1 MKVAGYNVESFL
13 RGIDARV
20 AAILLYGP
28 DRGLVRERADRV
40 AAAVSGDAGDPFRVS
55 EIPLARLRNEP
66 TILVDEAAALTLDGG
81 RRVVRLRDAGD
92 GAADAVETF
101 LSMPKLG
108 GLLLLEADDLGAR
121 SPLRRVCEAAGNA
134 AALPCYH
141 DEGEDIGR
149 LVGEELRR
157 AGLRLAD
164 DAREYLL
171 MTLGGD
177 RGVTRREI
185 EKLIDYVGAPAE
197 GRSVTLADA
206 MACVGDS
213 AALTVDD
220 LVLAIG
226 DGDLA
231 AVERLTTRCLQE
243 GNAPV
248 TILRAAGR
256 HFLRL
261 HQVAGADGDRQR
273 AVDGLRPPVFYKHKP
288 RVLAQAQ
295 RWPTDRLHGA
305 LDRLTN
311 AESDCKR
318 TGAPDMM
325 LCRRTLL
332 ELAAQAPMRP
342 AARGGSG

>member
-1 MKVAGYNVESFL
+1 MKVAGYNVDTFL
-13 RGIDARV
+13 RGIDARI

-28 DRGLVRERADRV
+28 DRGLVRERADR
-40 AAAVSGDAGDPFRVS
+40 
-55 EIPLARLRNEP
+55 
-66 TILVDEAAALTLDGG
+66 
-81 RRVVRLRDAGD
+81 D
-92 GAADAVETF
+92 GAADAVEAF
-101 LSMPKLG
+101 LSMPALG
-108 GLLLLEADDLGAR
+108 GLLLLEADDLGGR
-121 SPLRRVCEAAGNA
+121 SPLRRICEAAGHA

-141 DEGEDIGR
+141 DEEEDIGR

-164 DAREYLL
+164 DAREFLL

-185 EKLIDYVGAPAE
+185 EKLVGYMGQPTE
-197 GRSVTLADA
+197 GRTVTLADA

-220 LVLAIG
+220 LVLAVG

-243 GNAPV
+243 GNMPV

-261 HQVAGADGDRQR
+261 HQVAGAEGDRQR
-273 AVDGLRPPVFYKHKP
+273 AIDGLRPPVFYKHKP

-295 RWPTDRLHGA
+295 RWPTDRLHRA
-305 LDRLTN
+305 LGRLTD

-318 TGAPDMM
+318 TGAPDVT
-325 LCRRTLL
+325 LCRRVFL
-332 ELAAQAPMRP
+332 EIAAQAQAR
-342 AARGGSG
+342 AGARGGSG